1 MQLFSLGVRLEHP
14 CFRGQHRKFSAFGSA
29 QEGHVSCSGCSFS
42 AELMDSSL
50 KDDGLKELL
59 VMAELRHR
67 QSGCE
72 LWGSFEAAAQGLV
85 YRCACGWHELVF

>member
-1 MQLFSLGVRLEHP
+1 
-14 CFRGQHRKFSAFGSA
+14 
-29 QEGHVSCSGCSFS
+29 
-42 AELMDSSL
+42 MDSSL